1 VALMLKGRNAAAS
14 LYVNPVI
21 SGCIPGAVFRVSLV
35 IPCAATRVD
44 VAARGT
50 RV

>member
-21 SGCIPGAVFRVSLV
+21 SGCIPGRRCSELAL
-35 IPCAATRVD
+35 
-44 VAARGT
+44 
-50 RV
+50 